1 MISNSLSPYTNE
13 GSSGEYVVKAIAS
26 PILIEIKIS
35 PINSK
40 VRFFKKFVK
49 LFKKLVFITNRL
61 RTFYHFYE
69 SEKNFNMTKQ
79 RICIV
84 GDGLSGLM
92 TALTLNKLKGLEVH
106 LISRKNELSK
116 DRRTTAISASNY
128 EFFNEVVDKLDKNL
142 FWPSKKI
149 NLFYETKEQKI
160 NFLNFNEDTK
170 NLMYV
175 FENNKIKEILIKEI
189 KKKKIKT
196 LQKNI
201 NKLKDIDEYDMKIL
215 CLGRSSKIYQSIVEK
230 RSLNKD
236 YKEIAITGYVKHNL
250 KNLNTAQ
257 YFLKDG
263 PLAILPFSK
272 NNFSFV
278 WSVDKE
284 FKKKDINSV
293 VKSKICEVL
302 KTKKIRI
309 SNQQS
314 YPLTLNL
321 KRTYYK
327 NDILILGEGLH
338 TVHPVAGQ
346 GFNLVLR
353 DIYKLQ
359 EILKYYIKLGM
370 SLKSTAALED
380 FTSKRKSENII
391 TGIGIDLTHSF
402 FKQNK
407 LLDPFKETILKNI
420 SKNNTLKKI
429 SKFISN
435 QGLSI

>member
-1 MISNSLSPYTNE
+1 M
-13 GSSGEYVVKAIAS
+13 K
-26 PILIEIKIS
+26 
-35 PINSK
+35 
-40 VRFFKKFVK
+40 
-49 LFKKLVFITNRL
+49 
-61 RTFYHFYE
+61 
-69 SEKNFNMTKQ
+69 KQ
-79 RICIV
+79 RICVV

-92 TALTLNKLKGLEVH
+92 TALALNKLEGLEVH
-106 LISRKNELSK
+106 LLSRKNKHSK

-128 EFFNEVVDKLDKNL
+128 EFLNKVIDNLDKKL

-149 NLFYETKEQKI
+149 DLFYETKDRNMK
-160 NFLNFNEDTK
+160 FLNFNEDSK

-175 FENNKIKEILIKEI
+175 FENDKIKDILIKEI
-189 KKKKIKT
+189 KKKKIKIF
-196 LQKNI
+196 QKNI
-201 NKLKDIDEYDMKIL
+201 NELKDLDSYDMKIL
-215 CLGRSSKIYQSIVEK
+215 CLGRSSKIYQSIVDK

-278 WSVDKE
+278 WSVDKD
-284 FKKKDINSV
+284 FPKKDINLA
-293 VKSKICEVL
+293 VKSKISEVL
-302 KTKKIRI
+302 KTKKIQI

-314 YPLTLNL
+314 FPLMLNL
-321 KRTYYK
+321 ERTYYK

-353 DIYKLQ
+353 DINKLQ
-359 EILKYYIKLGM
+359 KIFKYYTKLGM
-370 SLKSTAALED
+370 SLKSTPAFKE
-380 FTSKRKSENII
+380 FTNNRKSVNII
-391 TGIGIDLTHSF
+391 TGIGIDLTHNF

>member
-1 MISNSLSPYTNE
+1 M
-13 GSSGEYVVKAIAS
+13 K
-26 PILIEIKIS
+26 
-35 PINSK
+35 
-40 VRFFKKFVK
+40 
-49 LFKKLVFITNRL
+49 
-61 RTFYHFYE
+61 
-69 SEKNFNMTKQ
+69 KQ

-92 TALTLNKLKGLEVH
+92 TALALNKLEGLEVH
-106 LISRKNELSK
+106 LISRKNKHSK

-128 EFFNEVVDKLDKNL
+128 EFFNKVISKLDNKL

-149 NLFYETKEQKI
+149 DLFYETKDQTM
-160 NFLNFNEDTK
+160 NFLNFNEDSK

-175 FENNKIKEILIKEI
+175 FENDKVKEILIKEI
-189 KKKKIKT
+189 KKNKVKT

-201 NKLKDIDEYDMKIL
+201 NELKDLDGYDMKIL
-215 CLGRSSKIYQSIVEK
+215 CLGRSSKIYQSIVDK

-250 KNLNTAQ
+250 RNLNTAQ

-284 FKKKDINSV
+284 FPKNDINSV

-302 KTKKIRI
+302 KINKIQI

-338 TVHPVAGQ
+338 TIHPVAGQ

-353 DIYKLQ
+353 DIKKLQ
-359 EILKYYIKLGM
+359 KIFKYYTELGM
-370 SLKSTAALED
+370 SLKSTSALEE
-380 FTSKRKSENII
+380 FTNNRKSENII
-391 TGIGIDLTHSF
+391 TSIGIDLTHNF

-407 LLDPFKETILKNI
+407 FLDPFKETILKNI

>member
-1 MISNSLSPYTNE
+1 M
-13 GSSGEYVVKAIAS
+13 K
-26 PILIEIKIS
+26 
-35 PINSK
+35 
-40 VRFFKKFVK
+40 
-49 LFKKLVFITNRL
+49 
-61 RTFYHFYE
+61 
-69 SEKNFNMTKQ
+69 KQ

-92 TALTLNKLKGLEVH
+92 TALALNKLEGLEVH
-106 LISRKNELSK
+106 LISRKNKHSK

-128 EFFNEVVDKLDKNL
+128 EFFNKVIHKLNKKL

-149 NLFYETKEQKI
+149 DLFYETKDQNM
-160 NFLNFNEDTK
+160 NFLNFNEDSR

-175 FENNKIKEILIKEI
+175 FENDKIKEILIKEI

-196 LQKNI
+196 LRKNI
-201 NKLKDIDEYDMKIL
+201 NELKDLDGYDMIIL
-215 CLGRSSKIYQSIVEK
+215 CLGKSSKIYQSVVDK

-236 YKEIAITGYVKHNL
+236 YKEIAITGIVKHNL

-257 YFLKDG
+257 YFLKEG

-278 WSVDKE
+278 WSVDKD
-284 FKKKDINSV
+284 FPKKDINLV

-302 KTKKIRI
+302 KTKKIQI
-309 SNQQS
+309 SNQHS

-327 NDILILGEGLH
+327 NNILILGEGLH

-353 DIYKLQ
+353 DINKLQ
-359 EILKYYIKLGM
+359 KILKYYTRLGM
-370 SLKSTAALED
+370 SLTSTPAFEE
-380 FTSKRKSENII
+380 FTNNRKSENII
-391 TGIGIDLTHSF
+391 TGIGIDLTHNF

-407 LLDPFKETILKNI
+407 LLDPLKETILKNI
-420 SKNNTLKKI
+420 SKNSTLKKI
-429 SKFISN
+429 SKLISN
-435 QGLSI
+435 QGFSI

>member
-1 MISNSLSPYTNE
+1 M
-13 GSSGEYVVKAIAS
+13 K
-26 PILIEIKIS
+26 
-35 PINSK
+35 
-40 VRFFKKFVK
+40 
-49 LFKKLVFITNRL
+49 
-61 RTFYHFYE
+61 
-69 SEKNFNMTKQ
+69 KQ

-92 TALTLNKLKGLEVH
+92 TALALNKLEGLEVC
-106 LISRKNELSK
+106 LISKK
-116 DRRTTAISASNY
+116 DNHFKDKRTTAISASNY
-128 EFFNEVVDKLDKNL
+128 EFINEVIHKLDKKL
-142 FWPSKKI
+142 FWPSNKI
-149 NLFYETKEQKI
+149 DLFYETKNQNM
-160 NFLNFNEDTK
+160 NFLNFNEDSK

-175 FENNKIKEILIKEI
+175 FENDKIKEILIKEI

-201 NKLKDIDEYDMKIL
+201 KELKDLDGYDMKIL
-215 CLGRSSKIYQSIVEK
+215 CLGRFSKIYKSIVDK

-284 FKKKDINSV
+284 FSKKEINLV

-302 KTKKIRI
+302 KTKKIQI

-314 YPLTLNL
+314 YPLTLHL
-321 KRTYYK
+321 KRKYYK

-353 DIYKLQ
+353 DINKLT
-359 EILKYYIKLGM
+359 ELLKYYTGLGM
-370 SLKSTAALED
+370 SISSTPVLED
-380 FTSKRKSENII
+380 FTNNRKSENII
-391 TGIGIDLTHSF
+391 TGIGIDLTHNF
-402 FKQNK
+402 FKKNK

-420 SKNNTLKKI
+420 SKNNTLMKI

>member
-1 MISNSLSPYTNE
+1 M
-13 GSSGEYVVKAIAS
+13 K
-26 PILIEIKIS
+26 
-35 PINSK
+35 
-40 VRFFKKFVK
+40 
-49 LFKKLVFITNRL
+49 
-61 RTFYHFYE
+61 
-69 SEKNFNMTKQ
+69 KQ

-92 TALTLNKLKGLEVH
+92 TALSLNKLEGLEVH
-106 LISRKNELSK
+106 LISRKNKLSK

-128 EFFNEVVDKLDKNL
+128 EFFNKVIANLDKKL

-149 NLFYETKEQKI
+149 DLYYETKDRNM
-160 NFLNFNEDTK
+160 NFLNFNEDSK

-175 FENNKIKEILIKEI
+175 FENKKIKEILIKEI
-189 KKKKIKT
+189 KKKQIKILKN
-196 LQKNI
+196 NI
-201 NKLKDIDEYDMKIL
+201 NELKDLDSYDMKIL
-215 CLGRSSKIYQSIVEK
+215 CLGRSSKIYQSIIDK

-257 YFLKDG
+257 FFLKNG

-272 NNFSFV
+272 KNFSFV
-278 WSVDKE
+278 WSVDKK
-284 FKKKDINSV
+284 FPKKDINAV
-293 VKSKICEVL
+293 VKSKICEIL
-302 KTKKIRI
+302 KIKKIQI

-327 NDILILGEGLH
+327 NNILILGEGLH

-353 DIYKLQ
+353 DINKLQ
-359 EILKYYIKLGM
+359 EILKYYTELGM
-370 SLKSTAALED
+370 SLKSTPALEE
-380 FTSKRKSENII
+380 FTNNRKSENII
-391 TGIGIDLTHSF
+391 TGIGIDLTHNF
-402 FKQNK
+402 FKPNK

-420 SKNNTLKKI
+420 SKHNTLKK
-429 SKFISN
+429 
-435 QGLSI
+435 

>member
-1 MISNSLSPYTNE
+1 M
-13 GSSGEYVVKAIAS
+13 K
-26 PILIEIKIS
+26 
-35 PINSK
+35 
-40 VRFFKKFVK
+40 
-49 LFKKLVFITNRL
+49 
-61 RTFYHFYE
+61 
-69 SEKNFNMTKQ
+69 KQ

-84 GDGLSGLM
+84 GDGLSGLIA
-92 TALTLNKLKGLEVH
+92 ALALNKLNCLEVH
-106 LISRKNELSK
+106 LISEKNRHSK
-116 DRRTTAISASNY
+116 DKRTTAISASNY
-128 EFFNEVVDKLDKNL
+128 EFFNEVISKLDKKL

-149 NLFYETKEQKI
+149 NLFYETKHQNL
-160 NFLNFNEDTK
+160 NFLNFNEDSK

-175 FENNKIKEILIKEI
+175 FENDKIKKILIKEI
-189 KKKKIKT
+189 KKKKIKIF
-196 LQKNI
+196 KKKI
-201 NKLKDIDEYDMKIL
+201 NELKDLDGYDMKVL
-215 CLGRSSKIYQSIVEK
+215 CLGRSSKIYQSIIDK

-236 YKEIAITGYVKHNL
+236 YKEIAITGYVKHKL

-257 YFLKDG
+257 YFLKNG

-278 WSVDKE
+278 WSVDKD
-284 FKKKDINSV
+284 FPRKDINLV

-302 KTKKIRI
+302 KTKKISI

-314 YPLTLNL
+314 YPLVLDL
-321 KRTYYK
+321 KRTYHK

-353 DIYKLQ
+353 DINKLQ
-359 EILKYYIKLGM
+359 EILRYYTGLGM
-370 SLKSTAALED
+370 FLKSSPALED
-380 FTSKRKSENII
+380 FTNNRKSENII
-391 TGIGIDLTHSF
+391 TGIGIDLTHNF

-420 SKNNTLKKI
+420 SKNSTLKKI

>member
-1 MISNSLSPYTNE
+1 MLFRSLIS
-13 GSSGEYVVKAIAS
+13 
-26 PILIEIKIS
+26 
-35 PINSK
+35 
-40 VRFFKKFVK
+40 
-49 LFKKLVFITNRL
+49 
-61 RTFYHFYE
+61 
-69 SEKNFNMTKQ
+69 KN
-79 RICIV
+79 
-84 GDGLSGLM
+84 
-92 TALTLNKLKGLEVH
+92 NKL
-106 LISRKNELSK
+106 SRDK
-116 DRRTTAISASNY
+116 RTTAISASNY
-128 EFFNEVVDKLDKNL
+128 EFFNKVIDKLDKKL

-149 NLFYETKEQKI
+149 DLFYETKDRNV
-160 NFLNFNEDTK
+160 NFLNFNEDSK
-170 NLMYV
+170 NLLYV

-201 NKLKDIDEYDMKIL
+201 NELKDLDGNDIKIL
-215 CLGRSSKIYQSIVEK
+215 CLGRSSKIYQDIVDK

-236 YKEIAITGYVKHNL
+236 YKEIAITGYVKHDL

-257 YFLKDG
+257 YFLKEG
-263 PLAILPFSK
+263 PLALLPFSK

-278 WSVDKE
+278 WSVGNE
-284 FKKKDINSV
+284 FSKKNINSA
-293 VKSKICEVL
+293 VKSKICKVL
-302 KTKKIRI
+302 KTNKIQI

-314 YPLTLNL
+314 YPLMLNL

-327 NDILILGEGLH
+327 NDFLILGEGLH

-353 DIYKLQ
+353 DINKLQ
-359 EILKYYIKLGM
+359 KIFKYYTELGM
-370 SLKSTAALED
+370 SLKSTPALEE
-380 FTSKRKSENII
+380 FTNNRKPENII
-391 TGIGIDLTHSF
+391 TGLGIDLTHNF

-407 LLDPFKETILKNI
+407 SLDPFKETILKNI

>member
-1 MISNSLSPYTNE
+1 M
-13 GSSGEYVVKAIAS
+13 
-26 PILIEIKIS
+26 
-35 PINSK
+35 
-40 VRFFKKFVK
+40 
-49 LFKKLVFITNRL
+49 
-61 RTFYHFYE
+61 
-69 SEKNFNMTKQ
+69 
-79 RICIV
+79 
-84 GDGLSGLM
+84 
-92 TALTLNKLKGLEVH
+92 
-106 LISRKNELSK
+106 
-116 DRRTTAISASNY
+116 
-128 EFFNEVVDKLDKNL
+128 
-142 FWPSKKI
+142 
-149 NLFYETKEQKI
+149 
-160 NFLNFNEDTK
+160 
-170 NLMYV
+170 
-175 FENNKIKEILIKEI
+175 LIKEI
-189 KKKKIKT
+189 KKKKIKI

-201 NKLKDIDEYDMKIL
+201 NKLKDLDSYDVKIL
-215 CLGRSSKIYQSIVEK
+215 CLGRSSKIYQTIVDK

-284 FKKKDINSV
+284 FLKKDINSV
-293 VKSKICEVL
+293 VKSKICKVL
-302 KTKKIRI
+302 KTNKIQI

-353 DIYKLQ
+353 DINKLQ
-359 EILKYYIKLGM
+359 KIFKYYTELGM
-370 SLKSTAALED
+370 SLKSTSALEE
-380 FTSKRKSENII
+380 FTNNRKSENII
-391 TGIGIDLTHSF
+391 TGIAIDLTHNF
-402 FKQNK
+402 FKKNK
-407 LLDPFKETILKNI
+407 LLAPFKKTILKNI

>member
-1 MISNSLSPYTNE
+1 M
-13 GSSGEYVVKAIAS
+13 K
-26 PILIEIKIS
+26 
-35 PINSK
+35 
-40 VRFFKKFVK
+40 
-49 LFKKLVFITNRL
+49 
-61 RTFYHFYE
+61 
-69 SEKNFNMTKQ
+69 KQ
-79 RICIV
+79 RICVV
-84 GDGLSGLM
+84 GDGLSGLT
-92 TALTLNKLKGLEVH
+92 TALALNKLEGLEVH
-106 LISRKNELSK
+106 LISRKNKHSRDK
-116 DRRTTAISASNY
+116 RTTAISASNY
-128 EFFNEVVDKLDKNL
+128 EFFNKVIDKLDKKS
-142 FWPSKKI
+142 FYPSKKI
-149 NLFYETKEQKI
+149 DLFYETKNKRM
-160 NFLNFNEDTK
+160 NFLNFKEESK

-189 KKKKIKT
+189 KKKKIKI

-201 NKLKDIDEYDMKIL
+201 NELKDINGYDMKIL
-215 CLGRSSKIYQSIVEK
+215 CLGRSSKIYQSVVDK

-250 KNLNTAQ
+250 KKLNTAQ
-257 YFLKDG
+257 YFLKEG
-263 PLAILPFSK
+263 PLAVLPFSN

-278 WSVDKE
+278 WSVEKE
-284 FKKKDINSV
+284 FIKKDINLV

-302 KTKKIRI
+302 KTNKIQI

-314 YPLTLNL
+314 YPLMLNL

-338 TVHPVAGQ
+338 TVHPIAGQ

-353 DIYKLQ
+353 DINKLQ
-359 EILKYYIKLGM
+359 KIFKYYTELGM
-370 SLKSTAALED
+370 SLKSTPALEE
-380 FTSKRKSENII
+380 FTNNRKSENII
-391 TGIGIDLTHSF
+391 TGIGIDLTHNF

-420 SKNNTLKKI
+420 SKNNTLKKL

>member
-1 MISNSLSPYTNE
+1 M
-13 GSSGEYVVKAIAS
+13 K
-26 PILIEIKIS
+26 
-35 PINSK
+35 
-40 VRFFKKFVK
+40 
-49 LFKKLVFITNRL
+49 
-61 RTFYHFYE
+61 
-69 SEKNFNMTKQ
+69 KQ

-92 TALTLNKLKGLEVH
+92 AALALNKLEDLEIH
-106 LISRKNELSK
+106 LISKKNELSK
-116 DRRTTAISASNY
+116 DKRTTAISASNY
-128 EFFNEVVDKLDKNL
+128 EFFKEVIEKLDKKL

-149 NLFYETKEQKI
+149 DLFYETKDQNM
-160 NFLNFNEDTK
+160 NFLNFNEDSK

-175 FENNKIKEILIKEI
+175 FENDKIKKILIKEI
-189 KKKKIKT
+189 NKKKIKT

-201 NKLKDIDEYDMKIL
+201 NELKDLDGYDMKIL
-215 CLGRSSKIYQSIVEK
+215 CLGKSAKIYQTIVEK

-236 YKEIAITGYVKHNL
+236 YKEIAITGYVKHSL

-272 NNFSFV
+272 NHFSFV

-284 FKKKDINSV
+284 FPKKDINLV
-293 VKSKICEVL
+293 IKSKICEIL
-302 KTKKIRI
+302 KTKNIQI

-327 NDILILGEGLH
+327 NNTLILGEGLH
-338 TVHPVAGQ
+338 TVHPLAGQ

-353 DIYKLQ
+353 DINKLK
-359 EILKYYIKLGM
+359 ETLKYYTRLGL
-370 SLKSTAALED
+370 SLKNTTALED
-380 FTSKRKSENII
+380 FTNNRKSENII
-391 TGIGIDLTHSF
+391 TGIGIDLTHNF
-402 FKQNK
+402 FKKNK

-420 SKNNTLKKI
+420 SKNDTLKKI

>member
-1 MISNSLSPYTNE
+1 M
-13 GSSGEYVVKAIAS
+13 K
-26 PILIEIKIS
+26 
-35 PINSK
+35 
-40 VRFFKKFVK
+40 
-49 LFKKLVFITNRL
+49 
-61 RTFYHFYE
+61 
-69 SEKNFNMTKQ
+69 KQ

-92 TALTLNKLKGLEVH
+92 TTLSLNKLEGLEIH
-106 LISRKNELSK
+106 LISKKNNHSK
-116 DRRTTAISASNY
+116 DKRTTAISASNY
-128 EFFNEVVDKLDKNL
+128 DFFNEVLDKLDKKL

-149 NLFYETKEQKI
+149 DLFYETKDQNM
-160 NFLNFNEDTK
+160 NFLNFSENNK

-175 FENNKIKEILIKEI
+175 FENNKIKDVLLKEI
-189 KKKKIKT
+189 KKKKIKI

-201 NKLKDIDEYDMKIL
+201 NEVKDLYGYDMKVL
-215 CLGRSSKIYQSIVEK
+215 CLGRFSKIYKSIIDK
-230 RSLNKD
+230 RSLDKD
-236 YKEIAITGYVKHNL
+236 YKEIAITGYVKHSL

-257 YFLKDG
+257 YFLKEG
-263 PLAILPFSK
+263 PLAILPYSK

-284 FKKKDINSV
+284 FFKKDINLV

-302 KTKKIRI
+302 KTKKIDI

-338 TVHPVAGQ
+338 TIHPIAGQ

-353 DIYKLQ
+353 DINKLQ
-359 EILKYYIKLGM
+359 EILKYYSGLGM
-370 SLKSTAALED
+370 SLKSSPALED
-380 FTSKRKSENII
+380 FTSNRKFENII
-391 TGIGIDLTHSF
+391 TGIGIDLTHNF

-407 LLDPFKETILKNI
+407 LLDPFKETILKSI
-420 SKNNTLKKI
+420 LKNNTLKTI

>member
-1 MISNSLSPYTNE
+1 M
-13 GSSGEYVVKAIAS
+13 K
-26 PILIEIKIS
+26 
-35 PINSK
+35 
-40 VRFFKKFVK
+40 
-49 LFKKLVFITNRL
+49 
-61 RTFYHFYE
+61 
-69 SEKNFNMTKQ
+69 KQ
-79 RICIV
+79 RICVV

-92 TALTLNKLKGLEVH
+92 VALALNKIEGLEVQ
-106 LISRKNELSK
+106 LISKKNKHSK
-116 DRRTTAISASNY
+116 DKRTTAISASNY
-128 EFFNEVVDKLDKNL
+128 EFFNNVIHKIDKNL

-149 NLFYETKEQKI
+149 DLFYETKNQKM
-160 NFLNFNEDTK
+160 NFLNFNEDSK

-175 FENNKIKEILIKEI
+175 FENDKIKKFLTKEI

-201 NKLKDIDEYDMKIL
+201 NELKDLDGYDMKIL
-215 CLGRSSKIYQSIVEK
+215 CLGRSSKIYQSIVNK

-250 KNLNTAQ
+250 KNLSTAQ

-278 WSVDKE
+278 WSVDKD
-284 FKKKDINSV
+284 FAKKDINLA
-293 VKSKICEVL
+293 VKSKISEVL
-302 KTKKIRI
+302 KTKKIQI

-314 YPLTLNL
+314 FPLMLNL
-321 KRTYYK
+321 ERTYYK
-327 NDILILGEGLH
+327 NDVLILGEGLH

-353 DIYKLQ
+353 DINKLQ
-359 EILKYYIKLGM
+359 ELLKYYTGLGM
-370 SLKSTAALED
+370 SITSTPVLED
-380 FTSKRKSENII
+380 FTNNRKSENII
-391 TGIGIDLTHSF
+391 TGIGIDLTHNF
-402 FKQNK
+402 FKKNK

-420 SKNNTLKKI
+420 SNNNTLKKI

>member
-1 MISNSLSPYTNE
+1 M
-13 GSSGEYVVKAIAS
+13 
-26 PILIEIKIS
+26 
-35 PINSK
+35 
-40 VRFFKKFVK
+40 KKQK
-49 LFKKLVFITNRL
+49 
-61 RTFYHFYE
+61 
-69 SEKNFNMTKQ
+69 
-79 RICIV
+79 ICIV

-92 TALTLNKLKGLEVH
+92 TTLALNKLASLEVH
-106 LISRKNELSK
+106 LISRNNKHSK
-116 DRRTTAISASNY
+116 DKRTTAISASNY
-128 EFFNEVVDKLDKNL
+128 EFFNKVIDKLDKKL

-149 NLFYETKEQKI
+149 DLFYEKKDQNM
-160 NFLNFNEDTK
+160 NFLNFNEDSK

-175 FENNKIKEILIKEI
+175 FENDKIKEILIKEI

-196 LQKNI
+196 LKKNI
-201 NKLKDIDEYDMKIL
+201 NELEDLNGYDMKIL
-215 CLGRSSKIYQSIVEK
+215 CLGRSSKFYQSIVDK

-236 YKEIAITGYVKHNL
+236 YKEIAFTGYVKHNL

-272 NNFSFV
+272 NKFSFV

-284 FKKKDINSV
+284 LLKKDINSF
-293 VKSKICEVL
+293 VKSKIYEVL
-302 KTKKIRI
+302 KTKKIQI
-309 SNQQS
+309 FNQQS
-314 YPLTLNL
+314 YPLMLNL

-346 GFNLVLR
+346 GFNLILR
-353 DIYKLQ
+353 DINELQ
-359 EILKYYIKLGM
+359 DLLKYYTELGM
-370 SLKSTAALED
+370 SISSTPALEQ
-380 FTSKRKSENII
+380 FTNNRKSENII
-391 TGIGIDLTHSF
+391 TGIGIDLTHNF
-402 FKQNK
+402 FKKNK

>member
-1 MISNSLSPYTNE
+1 
-13 GSSGEYVVKAIAS
+13 
-26 PILIEIKIS
+26 
-35 PINSK
+35 
-40 VRFFKKFVK
+40 
-49 LFKKLVFITNRL
+49 
-61 RTFYHFYE
+61 
-69 SEKNFNMTKQ
+69 MTKQ

>member
-1 MISNSLSPYTNE
+1 M
-13 GSSGEYVVKAIAS
+13 K
-26 PILIEIKIS
+26 
-35 PINSK
+35 
-40 VRFFKKFVK
+40 
-49 LFKKLVFITNRL
+49 
-61 RTFYHFYE
+61 
-69 SEKNFNMTKQ
+69 KQ

-92 TALTLNKLKGLEVH
+92 SALALNKLEGLEVH
-106 LISRKNELSK
+106 LLSK
-116 DRRTTAISASNY
+116 KNKHFNDKRTTAISAFNY
-128 EFFNEVVDKLDKNL
+128 EFFNEVIEKLDKKL

-149 NLFYETKEQKI
+149 NLFYETKDQNM
-160 NFLNFNEDTK
+160 NFLNFNEDSK

-175 FENNKIKEILIKEI
+175 FENDKIKEILIKEI
-189 KKKKIKT
+189 QKKKIKT

-201 NKLKDIDEYDMKIL
+201 NELKDLDGYDMKIL
-215 CLGRSSKIYQSIVEK
+215 CLGRSSKIYQNIVDK

-236 YKEIAITGYVKHNL
+236 YKEIAITGYVKHSL

-272 NNFSFV
+272 NYFSFV

-284 FKKKDINSV
+284 FPKKDINLV

-302 KTKKIRI
+302 KTKKIKI

-353 DIYKLQ
+353 DINKLQ
-359 EILKYYIKLGM
+359 EIFKYYTGLGL
-370 SLKSTAALED
+370 SLNSCPAFED
-380 FTSKRKSENII
+380 FTNNRKSENII
-391 TGIGIDLTHSF
+391 TGIGIDLTHNF
-402 FKQNK
+402 FKKNK
-407 LLDPFKETILKNI
+407 ILDPFKETILKNI
-420 SKNNTLKKI
+420 SKNSTLKKI